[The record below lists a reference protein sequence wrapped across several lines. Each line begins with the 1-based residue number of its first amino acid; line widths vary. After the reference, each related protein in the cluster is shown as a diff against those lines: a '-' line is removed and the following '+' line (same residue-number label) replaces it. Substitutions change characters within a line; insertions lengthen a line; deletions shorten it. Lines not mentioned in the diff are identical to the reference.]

1 MKSITVYLEYDEKLL
16 QEGREV
22 ESKLQEQLYGTGF
35 RLISVSHQSVQK
47 DKNSEE
53 GKDIYSTGAGGQA
66 SPDNEKPPN
75 EN

>member
-1 MKSITVYLEYDEKLL
+1 MKSITVNLEYDETVL

-35 RLISVSHQSVQK
+35 SLISVSHQSVQK

-53 GKDIYSTGAGGQA
+53 GKDIYSTGAGGQT